1 MGVKGSD
8 PMASKND
15 GYTSYGYVV
24 TVAESPM
31 VPGIL
36 WAGTDDGN
44 VQVSHDSGAT
54 WSNVAKNVPVLA
66 DKARELYH
74 VARIEPSHYDAG
86 TAYLAVDG
94 HRFDDLKPYL
104 FVTRD
109 YGATWTSIVG
119 NLPAI
124 GNVNVIREDPK
135 NKALLYAGT
144 EFGLFISLDGAHEGK
159 QFKSELPRIP
169 AGDRVVRP
177 TGRDLISRPH
187 GRA

>member
-24 TVAESPM
+24 TVAESPI

-36 WAGTDDGN
+36 WVGTDDGN
-44 VQVSHDSGAT
+44 IQVSRDGGAT
-54 WSNVAKNVPVLA
+54 WTNVAKNVSGIGVM
-66 DKARELYH
+66 YH
-74 VARIEPSHYDAG
+74 ISRLEPSHYDPG
-86 TAYLAVDG
+86 TAYRAVDG

-109 YGATWTSIVG
+109 YGATWSSIVG
-119 NLPAI
+119 NLPAM

-135 NKALLYAGT
+135 SKDLLYAGT
-144 EFGLFISLDGAHEGK
+144 EFGLFVYVDGGREWNEFIS
-159 QFKSELPRIP
+159 
-169 AGDRVVRP
+169 
-177 TGRDLISRPH
+177 
-187 GRA
+187 